1 MSSSRSAEAPGG
13 AVTAFAAIV
22 VLVSAFACAYGDS
35 SADAGVPAGKSH
47 AAERAA
53 DVDPYKAALA
63 FSDCMRRQGL
73 PYPRPNRAGNFELTP
88 RQEQRLLR
96 FSRAK
101 REAAEKA
108 CFHHLRPVVSTKPL
122 SSRAKALAKQAL
134 RRFAGCMRAEGFDL
148 YSDPVV
154 KNMSRGRAF
163 FGFERTKPAIR
174 RVERTQKFLKA
185 RTLCE
190 RKLRARLDR
199 IVADDRGGWVP

>member
-13 AVTAFAAIV
+13 ALRALAAIV
-22 VLVSAFACAYGDS
+22 VLIGALACAYGD
-35 SADAGVPAGKSH
+35 APAGARVPAGKRH
-47 AAERAA
+47 AADPLAV
-53 DVDPYKAALA
+53 VDPYKASLA

-73 PYPRPNRAGNFELTP
+73 PYPRPDRAGNFHLTP

-134 RRFAGCMRAEGFDL
+134 RKFAGCMRAEGFDL

-163 FGFERTKPAIR
+163 FGFKRTDPAIR
-174 RVERTQKFLKA
+174 KVQRTKRFLRA
-185 RTLCE
+185 RTSCE
-190 RKLRARLDR
+190 RKLSARLDK
-199 IVADDRGGWVP
+199 IIADDRGEWIP